1 MTAFS
6 VNLNKI
12 ALLRNSRGADFPNVL
27 SFARRAIAA
36 GAHGITVHPRPDE
49 RHTTY
54 RDVHQLA
61 ELVGTQERV
70 EFNVEGNPI
79 PRFMELVKT
88 VSPDQC
94 TLVPDAENQLTSDHG
109 WNLHGQVERVRDI
122 VAELQ
127 SRGIRV
133 SLFMDADPA
142 LIELAPQ
149 TGADR
154 IELYTEPY
162 ALSFGTATQD
172 TVLAQFR
179 AAAEQA
185 RGLGLGVNAGH
196 DLNLANL
203 AAFLT
208 IPEVLEV
215 SIGHAVIVESLD
227 YGFDETIR
235 RYVEIVTKAN
245 GDTQAVS

>member
-54 RDVHQLA
+54 RDVHELA
-61 ELVGTQERV
+61 ELLAPREGV
-70 EFNVEGNPI
+70 ELNVEGNPI
-79 PRFMELVKT
+79 PRFMDLVKT
-88 VSPDQC
+88 VRPDQC

-109 WNLHGQVERVRDI
+109 WDLHGQAERVRDI
-122 VAELQ
+122 VAELRD
-127 SRGIRV
+127 RGIRT
-133 SLFMDADPA
+133 SLFMDADPS
-142 LIELAPQ
+142 LIDLAPQ

-154 IELYTEPY
+154 VELYTEPY
-162 ALSFGTATQD
+162 AKAFGAGEQD
-172 TVLAQFR
+172 EVLARFKT
-179 AAAEQA
+179 AAAHA
-185 RGLGLGVNAGH
+185 RELGLGVNGGH
-196 DLNLANL
+196 DLNLVNL
-203 AAFLT
+203 PTFLT
-208 IPEVLEV
+208 IPGILEV

-227 YGFDETIR
+227 YGFDETIK
-235 RYVEIVTKAN
+235 RYVALVTEADAR
-245 GDTQAVS
+245 G